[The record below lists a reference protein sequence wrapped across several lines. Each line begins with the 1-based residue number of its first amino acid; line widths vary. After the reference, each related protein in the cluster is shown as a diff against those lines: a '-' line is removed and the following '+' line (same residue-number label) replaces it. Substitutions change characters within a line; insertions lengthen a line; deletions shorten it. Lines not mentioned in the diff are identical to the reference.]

1 MTRRDLGKI
10 ALFQAAIAN
19 AQTAKKY
26 TGALDGVES
35 KVDANNFDP
44 VHFTNTLYDSAPLR
58 MTFQAKT
65 RRQAEQWQA
74 RLRRKIAELV
84 GSFPEK
90 RTPLEAQSLEFRDFP
105 TYRREKFVIQSQ
117 PGFYVLAYL
126 LTPKSGAGPYP
137 AVVCVP
143 GHGRG
148 VEIGRAHV

>member
-10 ALFQAAIAN
+10 ALFQAAMAK

-65 RRQAEQWQA
+65 RRQAEQW
-74 RLRRKIAELV
+74 
-84 GSFPEK
+84 
-90 RTPLEAQSLEFRDFP
+90 
-105 TYRREKFVIQSQ
+105 
-117 PGFYVLAYL
+117 
-126 LTPKSGAGPYP
+126 
-137 AVVCVP
+137 
-143 GHGRG
+143 
-148 VEIGRAHV
+148 